1 MPIDPTD
8 LAKSI
13 GALGSLDPER
23 GLARTLQQVTD
34 GAKQLFRADAAGLM
48 LIDAEGQ
55 LRWAS
60 ASDQTAQTLED
71 RQERLA
77 QGPCAVAFSQ
87 RLPAA
92 IRNIHTEPDWDK
104 FAQVL
109 VGEGI
114 CAALSVPVELDGGI
128 IGTLD
133 IYARE
138 ARDWDPSEV
147 AALQAYAGLMASLL
161 SAAVT
166 AQVKGRLADQLQAA
180 LEHRWLIEQ
189 AKGVIMGREQV
200 DAQAAFERLRG
211 AARSSTRRLADVA
224 KDVTGGQP
232 LPANRR
238 KLAKSRGDALTPSDA
253 LERFGADAL
262 RYWAASKRA
271 GVDTSLDEGQL
282 RVGRRLATK
291 LLHASRFVLALDG
304 RAAVLG
310 LERLDQVVLAEAL
323 VAVGALDQ
331 RVGERLQVP
340 GGLPDPG
347 GHDDGRVLADHV
359 VAQLHDRAPPG
370 LLDVVLQLDPERT
383 VVVARADPAVD
394 LARLEGEAAALGQ
407 VDDRVHRVAWH

>member
-8 LAKSI
+8 LANSI
-13 GALGSLDPER
+13 GALGGLDPQR

-60 ASDQTAQTLED
+60 ASDQTAQTVENE
-71 RQERLA
+71 QERLA

-92 IRNIHTEPDWDK
+92 IRNIHTEPDWAE
-104 FAQVL
+104 FTQVL
-109 VGEGI
+109 
-114 CAALSVPVELDGGI
+114 A
-128 IGTLD
+128 
-133 IYARE
+133 
-138 ARDWDPSEV
+138 SEV

-161 SAAVT
+161 SAATT

-189 AKGVIMGREQV
+189 AKGVIMGREEL

-238 KLAKSRGDALTPSDA
+238 KLAK
-253 LERFGADAL
+253 
-262 RYWAASKRA
+262 
-271 GVDTSLDEGQL
+271 
-282 RVGRRLATK
+282 
-291 LLHASRFVLALDG
+291 
-304 RAAVLG
+304 
-310 LERLDQVVLAEAL
+310 
-323 VAVGALDQ
+323 
-331 RVGERLQVP
+331 
-340 GGLPDPG
+340 
-347 GHDDGRVLADHV
+347 
-359 VAQLHDRAPPG
+359 
-370 LLDVVLQLDPERT
+370 
-383 VVVARADPAVD
+383 ARAEQAK
-394 LARLEGEAAALGQ
+394 EQEIGS
-407 VDDRVHRVAWH
+407 

>member
-8 LAKSI
+8 LANSI
-13 GALGSLDPER
+13 GALGGLDPQR

-60 ASDQTAQTLED
+60 ATDQTAQTVENE
-71 RQERLA
+71 QERLA

-104 FAQVL
+104 FAKVL

-114 CAALSVPVELDGGI
+114 CAALSVPVELDGGV

-133 IYARE
+133 VYVGRP
-138 ARDWDPSEV
+138 RDWDPSEV
-147 AALQAYAGLMASLL
+147 AALQAYAGLVASLL

-166 AQVKGRLADQLQAA
+166 AQIKGRLADQLEAA

-189 AKGVIMGREQV
+189 AKGVLMGREDL

-224 KDVTGGQP
+224 RDVTGGQP
-232 LPANRR
+232 LPTNRR
-238 KLAKSRGDALTPSDA
+238 KLAK
-253 LERFGADAL
+253 
-262 RYWAASKRA
+262 
-271 GVDTSLDEGQL
+271 
-282 RVGRRLATK
+282 
-291 LLHASRFVLALDG
+291 G
-304 RAAVLG
+304 RAEQAK
-310 LERLDQVVLAEAL
+310 D
-323 VAVGALDQ
+323 
-331 RVGERLQVP
+331 GETT
-340 GGLPDPG
+340 
-347 GHDDGRVLADHV
+347 A
-359 VAQLHDRAPPG
+359 
-370 LLDVVLQLDPERT
+370 
-383 VVVARADPAVD
+383 
-394 LARLEGEAAALGQ
+394 
-407 VDDRVHRVAWH
+407 

>member
-48 LIDAEGQ
+48 LVNAEGQ

-60 ASDQTAQTLED
+60 ASDQTAQTVED
-71 RQERLA
+71 GQERLA

-87 RLPAA
+87 RLSAA

-109 VGEGI
+109 VGESVF
-114 CAALSVPVELDGGI
+114 AALSVPVELDGGV

-133 IYARE
+133 VYVGE
-138 ARDWDPSEV
+138 PRDWDASEV
-147 AALQAYAGLMASLL
+147 AALQAYAGLVASLL
-161 SAAVT
+161 SAATT

-189 AKGVIMGREQV
+189 AKGVLMGREDL

-224 KDVTGGQP
+224 RDVTGGQP
-232 LPANRR
+232 LPTNRR
-238 KLAKSRGDALTPSDA
+238 DLAK
-253 LERFGADAL
+253 
-262 RYWAASKRA
+262 
-271 GVDTSLDEGQL
+271 
-282 RVGRRLATK
+282 
-291 LLHASRFVLALDG
+291 G
-304 RAAVLG
+304 RAEQAK
-310 LERLDQVVLAEAL
+310 
-323 VAVGALDQ
+323 
-331 RVGERLQVP
+331 
-340 GGLPDPG
+340 
-347 GHDDGRVLADHV
+347 
-359 VAQLHDRAPPG
+359 DRETA
-370 LLDVVLQLDPERT
+370 T
-383 VVVARADPAVD
+383 
-394 LARLEGEAAALGQ
+394 
-407 VDDRVHRVAWH
+407 

>member
-60 ASDQTAQTLED
+60 ASDQTAQIVENE
-71 RQERLA
+71 QERLA

-92 IRNIHTEPDWDK
+92 IRNIHTEPDWAE
-104 FAQVL
+104 FTQVL
-109 VGEGI
+109 VSEGV

-133 IYARE
+133 IYARDP
-138 ARDWDPSEV
+138 RDWDPSEV

-161 SAAVT
+161 SAATT

-224 KDVTGGQP
+224 KEVTAGQP
-232 LPANRR
+232 LPADRR
-238 KLAKSRGDALTPSDA
+238 KLAKA
-253 LERFGADAL
+253 
-262 RYWAASKRA
+262 RA
-271 GVDTSLDEGQL
+271 GQ
-282 RVGRRLATK
+282 AK
-291 LLHASRFVLALDG
+291 
-304 RAAVLG
+304 
-310 LERLDQVVLAEAL
+310 
-323 VAVGALDQ
+323 
-331 RVGERLQVP
+331 
-340 GGLPDPG
+340 
-347 GHDDGRVLADHV
+347 
-359 VAQLHDRAPPG
+359 DR
-370 LLDVVLQLDPERT
+370 ET
-383 VVVARADPAVD
+383 VT
-394 LARLEGEAAALGQ
+394 
-407 VDDRVHRVAWH
+407 

>member
-8 LAKSI
+8 LANSI
-13 GALGSLDPER
+13 GALGGLDPQR

-60 ASDQTAQTLED
+60 ATDQTAQTVENE
-71 RQERLA
+71 QERLA

-104 FAQVL
+104 FAKVL

-114 CAALSVPVELDGGI
+114 CAALSVPVELDGGV

-133 IYARE
+133 VYVGRP
-138 ARDWDPSEV
+138 RDWDPSEV
-147 AALQAYAGLMASLL
+147 AALQAYAGLVASLL

-166 AQVKGRLADQLQAA
+166 AQIKGRLADQLEAA

-189 AKGVIMGREQV
+189 AKGVLMGREDL

-232 LPANRR
+232 LPTNRR
-238 KLAKSRGDALTPSDA
+238 KLAK
-253 LERFGADAL
+253 
-262 RYWAASKRA
+262 
-271 GVDTSLDEGQL
+271 
-282 RVGRRLATK
+282 
-291 LLHASRFVLALDG
+291 G
-304 RAAVLG
+304 RAEQAKN
-310 LERLDQVVLAEAL
+310 
-323 VAVGALDQ
+323 
-331 RVGERLQVP
+331 GE
-340 GGLPDPG
+340 
-347 GHDDGRVLADHV
+347 
-359 VAQLHDRAPPG
+359 
-370 LLDVVLQLDPERT
+370 T
-383 VVVARADPAVD
+383 TT
-394 LARLEGEAAALGQ
+394 
-407 VDDRVHRVAWH
+407 